1 MKTFTPVF
9 SSRLGLSI
17 RTLVIAVVLTL
28 LIAVGC
34 GGGSGSSVT
43 NPPLSTPQAAAPV
56 FSVATGTYTQAQ
68 NITITCA
75 TSGATIH
82 YTSDGSTPT
91 SSSATYTAALSVSS
105 TTTLKAIAIA
115 SGYTNSTVA
124 SATYTIQAQL
134 PSYAWKNVQIIAGG
148 YVDGISFHPT
158 QKDLIY
164 ARTDMGGAYRWD
176 KATSRWIPLTDW
188 VGPANWNYLGI
199 EAIGLDPSDSQRL
212 YLAAGTYSYH
222 GWSGCC
228 SAFLVSTDQ
237 GNTFTT
243 VTNTF
248 PMGGNEDGRF
258 SGDRLAVDPNL
269 GSKLY
274 FGTDMNGLWT
284 SSDHGAHWSQVSSFP
299 VSGPTTGAGI
309 VFVQFVKSS
318 GASGSATP
326 VVYAGVSEK
335 DGTTGVHTLY
345 RSIDG
350 GTTWNPVPGIPSAMG
365 SLYVNHG
372 YFSPDGS
379 LYMTFGDNIG
389 PNGMTTGAVWKYTPA
404 SGNPGGTGTW
414 TNVTPPNPSY
424 STNGVWGYGG
434 LAVDQQNPGTIMVM
448 TMDLWWLHDDMFRS
462 TDGGATWIELGAT
475 SVRDGSLSPYVN
487 WGGSSPGV
495 GNWAQIAI
503 DPFDTNHVLYST
515 GATVWES
522 KNVTVSQ
529 PGTAIA
535 GTTLLK
541 GGVTNWAVGALGIE
555 QTAVIALISP
565 PSGASLISALGD
577 VGGFVHND
585 LTVSPVG
592 GMLNPRFTTTNGID
606 FAQNSSAVIVRTG
619 SDSPWGAYSA
629 NGGSTW
635 TQFATVPAGVNGG
648 GSVAVSADGNTYVWA
663 PGSALTSYSTNKG
676 TTWAA
681 SAGIPSGKPVYSDRV
696 NANKFYIFDASAGT
710 LYISTDAGKTFTK
723 ANQSLPTSGKLSVS
737 AAGEGDLWLA
747 SNSGLYHS
755 TNSGT
760 NFSTISGVQQGYAV
774 GFGKAAANQTY
785 PAIYLAGQI
794 NNVQAIFR
802 STDGGASWIRI
813 NDDQHQYGSIGVI
826 TGDPRTFGR
835 VYLGAN
841 GRGIVYGDSSN

>member
-1 MKTFTPVF
+1 MFIIATVLAF
-9 SSRLGLSI
+9 SL
-17 RTLVIAVVLTL
+17 AF
-28 LIAVGC
+28 GC
-34 GGGSGSSVT
+34 GGGSGSSGA
-43 NPPLSTPQAAAPV
+43 NPPPLLVQVAAPV

-68 NITITCA
+68 TVTVTCA
-75 TSGATIH
+75 TSGATLY
-82 YTSDGSTPT
+82 YTVDGGTPT
-91 SSSATYTAALSVSS
+91 SASTKYNSAIVVSS

-115 SGYTNSTVA
+115 IGYADSAIA
-124 SATYTIQAQL
+124 SATYTIQVPG
-134 PSYAWKNVQIIAGG
+134 PSYTWKNVQIIAGG

-158 QKDLIY
+158 QRDLVY

-176 KATSRWIPLTDW
+176 KTASRWIPLTDW
-188 VGPANWNYLGI
+188 VGRANWNYLGI

-237 GNTFTT
+237 GSTFTT
-243 VTNTF
+243 VTNSF
-248 PMGGNEDGRF
+248 PMGGNENGRF

-269 GSKLY
+269 GGKLY
-274 FGTDMNGLWT
+274 YGTDMNGLW
-284 SSDHGAHWSQVSSFP
+284 SSADHGAHWSSVSSFP
-299 VSGPTTGAGI
+299 ITGSTTGAGI

-318 GASGSATP
+318 GTSGSATP
-326 VVYAGVSEK
+326 VVYVGVSEK
-335 DGTTGVHTLY
+335 DGTNGLHTLY

-350 GTTWNPVPGIPSAMG
+350 GATWDAVPNVPAAMA

-379 LYMTFGDNIG
+379 LYMTFGNNIG
-389 PNGMTTGAVWKYTPA
+389 PNGMTTGAVWKYTPT
-404 SGNPGGTGTW
+404 SNPGGAGVW
-414 TNVTPPNPSY
+414 ADITPPNPSY

-475 SVRDGSLSPYVN
+475 SVRDGSLSPFVN

-503 DPFDTNHVLYST
+503 DPFNADHVIYST
-515 GATVWES
+515 GATVWDS
-522 KNVTVSQ
+522 TNVRASQ
-529 PGTAIA
+529 PGTAIP

-541 GGVTNWAVGALGIE
+541 GGVTNWTVGALGIE
-555 QTAVIALISP
+555 QTAVVALISP
-565 PSGASLISALGD
+565 PSGAPLISALGD

-585 LTVSPVG
+585 LTVSPAG
-592 GMLNPRFTTTNGID
+592 GMLSPRFDTTNGLD
-606 FAQNSSAVIVRTG
+606 FAQNNASVIVRTG
-619 SDSPWGAYSA
+619 SISPWGAYSTNSGA
-629 NGGSTW
+629 SW
-635 TQFATVPAGVNGG
+635 TQFATTPTGVSGG

-663 PGSALTSYSTNKG
+663 PTGAATSYTSNKG
-676 TTWAA
+676 TTWT
-681 SAGIPSGKPVYSDRV
+681 PSTGAPAGKPVYSDRV
-696 NANKFYIFDASAGT
+696 NSNKFYIFDASAGT
-710 LYISTDAGKTFTK
+710 LYISTDAGKTFAK
-723 ANQSLPTSGKLSVS
+723 VNQSLPTNGNLAVAF
-737 AAGEGDLWLA
+737 AAEGDLWLA
-747 SNSGLYHS
+747 SNNGLYHS

-760 NFSTISGVQQGYAV
+760 SFSPVSGVQQGYAV
-774 GFGKAAANQTY
+774 GFGKAATGQTY

-794 NNVQAIFR
+794 NNTQAIFR

-813 NDDQHQYGSIGVI
+813 NDDQHQYGSISVM

-841 GRGIVYGDSSN
+841 GRGIIYGDSSN